1 MDESDEQH
9 TTEDDLTDSG
19 ETDDKSNGNEE
30 SHDQDTT
37 SHDQDIESHDD
48 DGGSHDQQGVLNV
61 AIAPLRHKPGALSP
75 YSVPCVREL
84 LRFLTSIMNAA
95 ERWVVLFS
103 LEGC

>member
-1 MDESDEQH
+1 MVDESDEQH

-30 SHDQDTT
+30 SHDQG
-37 SHDQDIESHDD
+37 IESHDD

-61 AIAPLRHKPGALSP
+61 AIAPLRHKPGAMSP

-95 ERWVVLFS
+95 Q
-103 LEGC
+103 GCI